1 MTERKCTGC
10 GKIQNRE
17 TMIKLTKDFST
28 GEVVINKD
36 SKKFGRSAY
45 ICYNKSCVEMAFK
58 KNKIGKALKCNISEE
73 LKGNIINEF

>member
-28 GEVVINKD
+28 GEVVINND

-58 KNKIGKALKCNISEE
+58 KNKIGKALKCKISEE